1 MVTEDI
7 TPVGVDPDGPGDL
20 FYPFSGLRLLNV
32 PEELRITRQLRDAIA
47 ETLEDP
53 SLADGGKART
63 GVGACLW
70 AIGELEAELVALRR
84 ELSNGQES

>member
-7 TPVGVDPDGPGDL
+7 TPVGVDPDGPSDF
-20 FYPFSGLRLLNV
+20 FYPFSGLRLIKV
-32 PEELRITRQLRDAIA
+32 PEELRITRELREAIA

-53 SLADGGKART
+53 TLADGGKART

-70 AIGELEAELVALRR
+70 AVGELEAELLALRR
-84 ELSNGQES
+84 ELAGGQES